1 MPITDWPVLER
12 PREKLLAHGAQALS
26 DAELLAIF
34 IRTGTRGR
42 TAVDVARDLLT
53 KFGGLREL
61 LAADRDTL
69 CAAHGL
75 GPAKFA
81 QLQAAVEMARRHL
94 GEELKRGTPL
104 ASPRDTRAFLQ
115 AQLRD
120 RHYEV
125 FCCLY
130 LDNRHRVIAFEE
142 VFRGTIDGTAVYP
155 REIVRAALAHNAAA
169 VIFAHN
175 HPSGVAE
182 PSRADELLTQRL
194 KDALGLV
201 DIRTLDHLV
210 IGDGVT
216 VSLAE
221 RGLL

>member
-1 MPITDWPVLER
+1 
-12 PREKLLAHGAQALS
+12 
-26 DAELLAIF
+26 
-34 IRTGTRGR
+34 
-42 TAVDVARDLLT
+42 
-53 KFGGLREL
+53 LREL

-81 QLQAAVEMARRHL
+81 QLQAALEMARRHL

-221 RGLL
+221 RGLV

>member
-61 LAADRDTL
+61 LAADRGTL

-94 GEELKRGTPL
+94 GEELMRGAAL